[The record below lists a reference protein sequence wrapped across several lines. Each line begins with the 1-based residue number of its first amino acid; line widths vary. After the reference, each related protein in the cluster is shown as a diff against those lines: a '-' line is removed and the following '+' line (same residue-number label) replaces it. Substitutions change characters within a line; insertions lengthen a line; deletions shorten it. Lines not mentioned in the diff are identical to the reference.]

1 MYSVN
6 SRGVFMRKQ
15 SGFTLAELLIV
26 VAIISVLVAISIP
39 VFSSKLDRARE
50 VTCLANRRSLY
61 SMVCADYLSGDYPSL
76 EAAFHGIYDNNKS
89 EFPCPSGGT
98 FSWVDDGDGKGHI
111 TCDKHD
117 GSGGSGSGDSGGDSG
132 GGSGDSGGDSEGTT
146 YGDTDIKVQDNY
158 WPKQSDYDSNIYGNI
173 TVHAGGVFQYTDGN
187 YYIVVRD
194 TSLTKSQAASGPGP
208 SSETC
213 AYGWYNTEKMTGR
226 IITYSDDNEHK
237 DVHRGDICQVG
248 DDYYVFIDG
257 EGWVYGPTV
266 ESSRW
271 YKIPN

>member
-1 MYSVN
+1 
-6 SRGVFMRKQ
+6 MRKQ

-39 VFSSKLDRARE
+39 IFSSKLDRARE

-111 TCDKHD
+111 TCSVHD
-117 GSGGSGSGDSGGDSG
+117 GSGGSGSSSGSSG
-132 GGSGDSGGDSEGTT
+132 GGSGSSGGGSEGTT
-146 YGDTDIKVQDNY
+146 YGDTDIKVHDNY

-173 TVHAGGVFQYTDGN
+173 TVPAGGIFQYTDGN

-194 TSLTKSQAASGPGP
+194 TSLTKSQAASGPGG
-208 SSETC
+208 EV
-213 AYGWYNTEKMTGR
+213 YGWYNTEKMTGR
-226 IITYSDDNEHK
+226 IITYSDDNVQRS
-237 DVHRGDICQVG
+237 DLNRGDICQVG
-248 DDYYVFIDG
+248 DDYYVFKDG
-257 EGWVYGPTV
+257 GSYAYSPVSPHVSEG
-266 ESSRW
+266 SW